1 MNRYEDLASIGPQSL
16 AGKMLRMYWQPV
28 YNSEKL
34 KKGRPA
40 RLKIL
45 GEDFT
50 LYRGESGKAHLVG
63 ARCPHRGLLLSTGR
77 VKGDELECFYHGWTF
92 DGDRKSTRLNS
103 SHIPLSR
110 MPPSA

>member
-40 RLKIL
+40 QIGR
-45 GEDFT
+45 
-50 LYRGESGKAHLVG
+50 AHV
-63 ARCPHRGLLLSTGR
+63 
-77 VKGDELECFYHGWTF
+77 
-92 DGDRKSTRLNS
+92 
-103 SHIPLSR
+103 
-110 MPPSA
+110 